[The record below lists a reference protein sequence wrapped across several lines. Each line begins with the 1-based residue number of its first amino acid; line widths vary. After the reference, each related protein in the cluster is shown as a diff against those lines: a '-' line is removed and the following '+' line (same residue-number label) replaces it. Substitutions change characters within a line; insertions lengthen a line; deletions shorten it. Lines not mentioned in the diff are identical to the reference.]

1 MHLVWTRPATNDLDT
16 IEDYLIVRNPV
27 AAIDVVFEIIDAVE
41 EQLAP
46 HPHIGRP
53 GKTFGTREF
62 VVPGTPYVVMYRV
75 VDETLELLR
84 VLHGARKWP
93 AE

>member
-1 MHLVWTRPATNDLDT
+1 MHLVWTRPAANDLDT
-16 IEDYLIVRNPV
+16 IESYLVSRNP
-27 AAIDVVFEIIDAVE
+27 AAAVDVILGIIDAVE
-41 EQLAP
+41 EHLAP
-46 HPHIGRP
+46 YPHIGRP

-62 VVPGTPYVVMYRV
+62 VVPDTPYVVMYRV
-75 VDETLELLR
+75 VDDTLELLR